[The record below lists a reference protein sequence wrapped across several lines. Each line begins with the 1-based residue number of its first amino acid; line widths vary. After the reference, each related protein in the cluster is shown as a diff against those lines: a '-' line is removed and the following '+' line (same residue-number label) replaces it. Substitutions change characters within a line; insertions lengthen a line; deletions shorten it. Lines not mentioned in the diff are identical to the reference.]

1 MDYNPSNLILIA
13 AFLGLIPLLVVLT
26 TSFIKISMVLILAR
40 ESLGVQQAPPNVL
53 VYALSLV
60 LSVYIMGGVFNKTYL
75 AITADLQNPKLNPA
89 SLMSDIAMA
98 TNPLRD
104 FLIKHSDDNEKSF
117 FMSELKRF
125 WPANEAMTVKKT
137 DFLIIV
143 PSFVVHEISQAF
155 KIGFALYLPS
165 LIIDIIISNILMA
178 LGMMMM
184 SPVTISLPIKLLLFI
199 SIDGWNRI
207 IHLLFNTY

>member
-1 MDYNPSNLILIA
+1 
-13 AFLGLIPLLVVLT
+13 
-26 TSFIKISMVLILAR
+26 
-40 ESLGVQQAPPNVL
+40 
-53 VYALSLV
+53 
-60 LSVYIMGGVFNKTYL
+60 
-75 AITADLQNPKLNPA
+75 
-89 SLMSDIAMA
+89 
-98 TNPLRD
+98 
-104 FLIKHSDDNEKSF
+104 
-117 FMSELKRF
+117 MSELKRF